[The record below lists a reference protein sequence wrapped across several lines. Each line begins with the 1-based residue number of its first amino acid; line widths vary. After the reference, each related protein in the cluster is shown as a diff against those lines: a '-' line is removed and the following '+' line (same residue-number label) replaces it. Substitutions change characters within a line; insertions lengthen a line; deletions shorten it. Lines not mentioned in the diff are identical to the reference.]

1 MPSRGSVARMIVT
14 LAIAMGFAMTTASPA
29 SAMVV
34 KHSVDVAQFDIHWT
48 CPGQDPVEH
57 ATTTVRTTEFWA
69 AGVRVRSVEHWLW
82 RGRLENRETGELV
95 RDDGSWTNV
104 YVYGASGK
112 HVVRVTTSGAVWR
125 FTVPGEGIVVHQT
138 GRSIAGD
145 QDFASTFGGFAD
157 TTALCAFV

>member
-1 MPSRGSVARMIVT
+1 MIVT

-48 CPGQDPVEH
+48 CPGQDP
-57 ATTTVRTTEFWA
+57 
-69 AGVRVRSVEHWLW
+69 VEHWLW